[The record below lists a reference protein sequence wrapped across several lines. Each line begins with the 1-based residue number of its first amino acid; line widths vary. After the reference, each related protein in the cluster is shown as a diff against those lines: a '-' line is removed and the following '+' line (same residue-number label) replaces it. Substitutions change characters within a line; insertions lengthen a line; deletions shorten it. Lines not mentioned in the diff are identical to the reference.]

1 MSAEFYL
8 FDVDHGQAAA
18 LKLPNGRWC
27 VFDLG
32 ASQSF
37 SPLAWIEA
45 HDQRRRAT
53 SPTIADVL
61 GPPFRLYYATATHLH
76 ADHLTEA
83 EWISKHPPEFVR
95 TVDFD
100 NAYLQD
106 ALDSGSQQGQQ
117 IVVHFATWY
126 RQKVKPGPN
135 SPNFAGVS
143 LRELGLSVEAARQ
156 LGGSPNSKV
165 NNASIV
171 TRLEYAGRSIL
182 LCGDVEEAAWDA
194 VLSTQEW
201 RSLVSSVD
209 ILVAPH
215 HGHKSGLSRTLME
228 LARPTLVLVSVA
240 AYDPNVDP
248 GYSDQ
253 EIAGLWDGS
262 TFNRRLT
269 TRDAGH
275 ILVQIE
281 PSATSAGQ
289 VTVATAKGPRGQLG
303 PSHSESMQA
312 VVKALMAMSSQGNM
326 R

>member
-1 MSAEFYL
+1 MSAELYL

-27 VFDLG
+27 VFDFG

-45 HDQRRRAT
+45 YEQRRRAT
-53 SPTIADVL
+53 FPTIADVL

-83 EWISKHPPEFVR
+83 DWIYKHPPEFVR
-95 TVDFD
+95 TLDFD
-100 NAYLQD
+100 NAYLRD
-106 ALDSGSQQGQQ
+106 ALDSSSQQGQQ
-117 IVVHFATWY
+117 IVVRFATWF
-126 RQKVKPGPN
+126 RQEVRPGTNP
-135 SPNFAGVS
+135 PDFAGVS
-143 LRELGLSVEAARQ
+143 LRELALPVEAARQ

-171 TRLEYAGRSIL
+171 TRLEYSGRSIL
-182 LCGDVEEAAWDA
+182 LCGDVEEAAWEA
-194 VLSTQEW
+194 VLPRQEW

-215 HGHKSGLSRTLME
+215 HGHKSGLSRSLME

-253 EIAGLWDGS
+253 QIAGLWDGS
-262 TFNRRLT
+262 TFRRRLT
-269 TRDAGH
+269 TRDVGH

-281 PSATSAGQ
+281 PSAAGAGQ
-289 VTVATAKGPRGQLG
+289 VNVVTDKGPRGQLG
-303 PSHSESMQA
+303 SSHAELMQA
-312 VVKALMAMSSQGNM
+312 LLGAFRAMSSQGNK
-326 R
+326 